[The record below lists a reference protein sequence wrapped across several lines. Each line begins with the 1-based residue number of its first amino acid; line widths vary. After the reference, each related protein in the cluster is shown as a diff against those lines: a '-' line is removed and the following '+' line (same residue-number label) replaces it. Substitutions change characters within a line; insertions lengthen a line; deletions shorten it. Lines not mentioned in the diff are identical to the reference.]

1 MTKINLNTQNLD
13 SHVSDNIA
21 DFLSQL
27 DNVKNSI
34 CNIRVPSQIVF
45 DKSGMLSNLEVI
57 CSDVKRVDIWTK
69 SVKKEYDDTIA
80 TSMDDVNKINVKQIQ
95 SRNLLIAKKWQVM

>member
-13 SHVSDNIA
+13 SHVSNNIA

-34 CNIRVPSQIVF
+34 CNIRVPSQIGF
-45 DKSGMLSNLEVI
+45 NKSKLLSDLEAI
-57 CSDVKRVDIWTK
+57 YSDIKRVDIWTK

-80 TSMDDVNKINVKQIQ
+80 TSMDDVNKISVKQIQ
-95 SRNLLIAKKWQVM
+95 SRNLLIAKK